1 MAQDRDAG
9 EGDGNERVEGQLLAT
24 GEPSLT
30 ADSCGLLPIR
40 LTSRLIP
47 LREEFQRAL
56 PLPLVKMIPVALGNL
71 NCKITYMSI
80 MGVKAKAFWLSL
92 AKISS

>member
-1 MAQDRDAG
+1 MLGREVG
-9 EGDGNERVEGQLLAT
+9 MKGWRVNSWPRESLA
-24 GEPSLT
+24 SLT

-40 LTSRLIP
+40 LTSRLAP

-56 PLPLVKMIPVALGNL
+56 PLPPVKMIPLALGNL
-71 NCKITYMSI
+71 NCKLTYMSI